1 MDKNVVTENEQGQQC
16 NNILNELTGI
26 DHLIIKILI
35 AIFVTFVAFLV
46 ILVVY
51 KLAIQKKLIYKL
63 SQYF

>member
-1 MDKNVVTENEQGQQC
+1 MGKNIVTENKQNQHC

-26 DHLIIKILI
+26 DHFIIKILI
-35 AIFVTFVAFLV
+35 GIFVTFIAFLV

-51 KLAIQKKLIYKL
+51 KLAIQNKLIYKL